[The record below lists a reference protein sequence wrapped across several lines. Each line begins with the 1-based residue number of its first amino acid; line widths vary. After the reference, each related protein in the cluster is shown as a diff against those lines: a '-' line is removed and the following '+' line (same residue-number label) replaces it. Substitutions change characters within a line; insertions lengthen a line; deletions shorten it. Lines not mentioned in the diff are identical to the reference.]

1 MRYAFIQHHAQQ
13 WPLALLC
20 QVLQV
25 SRSGY
30 YDFLHRQ
37 PSERQHWRQE
47 LKSQIRRVYQEHEGI
62 YGSPRIWQQLLQE
75 GWCCNVKTVARLM
88 QQEDLSARPGRR
100 FIPATTDS
108 EHPYPLAPNL
118 LEQCFGCEAPNQVWT
133 ADITYIPT
141 DEGWLYLAVELDL
154 YSRKIVGWSMAEHLR
169 ADLPLAALQM
179 AVAQRRPGP
188 GLVHHSDRGVQYACD
203 AFQEALAEREMLCS
217 MSRKGNCYDNAVT
230 ESFFGS
236 LKQELV
242 HRVRFATRAQAT
254 AAIFRYI
261 EIFYNR
267 NRQHSTLGYCS
278 PEAFEALLN

>member
-1 MRYAFIQHHAQQ
+1 MRYAFIQAHAQQ

-30 YDFLHRQ
+30 YDFRHHQ
-37 PSERQHWRQE
+37 PSARQQWHAE
-47 LKSQIRRVYQEHEGI
+47 LKAQVRRIFEAQDGI
-62 YGSPRIWQQLLQE
+62 YGSPRVHRQLLAE
-75 GWCCNVKTVARLM
+75 GVDCNVKTVARVM
-88 QQEDLSARPGRR
+88 QQEDLAAMQRR
-100 FIPATTDS
+100 KFTVQTTDS
-108 EHPYPLAPNL
+108 QHPYAMAPNL
-118 LEQCFGCEAPNQVWT
+118 LEQCFGCEWPNQVWT

-141 DEGWLYLAVELDL
+141 ADGWLYLAVEMDL

-169 ADLPLAALQM
+169 AELPLAALAM
-179 AVAQRRPGP
+179 ALARRRPER

-203 AFQEALAEREMLCS
+203 AFQQCLGEHEILCS

-242 HRVRFATRAQAT
+242 HRVRFATRAEART
-254 AAIFRYI
+254 AIFRYI

-267 NRQHSTLGYCS
+267 NRQHSTLGYRS